1 MMSGVSTFYPHVLVC
16 SFAIVLSVSAQAEEV
31 KRDDVTG
38 MIIADGWEDTRNNC
52 ITCHSANQ
60 FLRQKGTR
68 QTWTE
73 ILEWMKTQGFR
84 EVGDET
90 EKKILDY
97 LAANYKPG
105 EEYRR
110 PPIPRLLM
118 PKNPYESDISKAL
131 REKEAK
137 TGKQ

>member
-1 MMSGVSTFYPHVLVC
+1 MSGVSTFYPHVLVC

-97 LAANYKPG
+97 LGVSAAPDSAASDAKKP
-105 EEYRR
+105 
-110 PPIPRLLM
+110 
-118 PKNPYESDISKAL
+118 L
-131 REKEAK
+131 RVRHQQGTARER
-137 TGKQ
+137 GQDR